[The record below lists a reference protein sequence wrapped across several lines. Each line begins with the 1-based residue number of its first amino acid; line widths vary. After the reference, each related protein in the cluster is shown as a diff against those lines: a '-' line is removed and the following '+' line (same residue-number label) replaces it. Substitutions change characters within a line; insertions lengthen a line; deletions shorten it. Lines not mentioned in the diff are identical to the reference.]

1 MKIMKSYESNICEV
15 NRSAV
20 NQKLKGQKFK
30 QRSEIHKLNNKI
42 LIANFLLLIPFYREY
57 RNLRLPEA
65 QGLQQHMN
73 ALEDEWGFPIHDT
86 EGRIFGNDL

>member
-42 LIANFLLLIPFYREY
+42 LIANFCYLFLFIGNTEIFDSQ
-57 RNLRLPEA
+57 RLKV
-65 QGLQQHMN
+65 
-73 ALEDEWGFPIHDT
+73 FSSI
-86 EGRIFGNDL
+86 